1 MKIKIESFD
10 GQHCETTATGALL
23 SHINIHLSEPMLF
36 GLGQGLGYGI
46 FKFGKMSFPFI
57 GGRLRS
63 FELTKN
69 ICTNLGLA
77 LNIQRTTS
85 IKKAWNN
92 LKTELDNG
100 NLVGLQLDCYFLD
113 YFTSKVHFAGHF
125 VAMIGYDE
133 KYAYLIDT
141 DQQGKNVKTSLDSLT
156 LARSSKQPMSDKNL
170 SYTIKQTQRMIDLEQ
185 AISNA
190 IYNNAKDF
198 LNPPIKNLGYKGIIK
213 TADELKRYYDLSE
226 NVGHDFAQ
234 TAVFMERAGT
244 GGALFRNMYRDFLKE
259 SMDLLGEEKMEEAYL
274 LYCDAASK
282 WTQIA
287 KLFEKVGKTHEEV
300 FLDQISLI
308 LREVADTEFKAMT
321 SLINCINL
329 K

>member
-1 MKIKIESFD
+1 MKIEIKSFD

-23 SHINIHLSEPMLF
+23 SHININLSEPMLF

-46 FKFGKMSFPFI
+46 FKFGKMSFPFM

-63 FELTKN
+63 FEITQN
-69 ICTNLGLA
+69 ICTNLGLD
-77 LNIQRTTS
+77 LDIQRTTS
-85 IKKAWNN
+85 VRKAWNQ
-92 LKTELDNG
+92 LKSELDNG
-100 NLVGLQLDCYFLD
+100 NPVGLQLDCYYLD

-141 DQQGKNVKTSLDSLT
+141 VQQGKNAKTSLDSLT

-170 SYTIKQTQRMIDLEQ
+170 SYTIKQTTPMIDLEQ
-185 AISNA
+185 AIPIA
-190 IYNNAKDF
+190 IHNNAKAF

-213 TADELKRYYDLSE
+213 TADELKRYYDLSD

-259 SMDLLGEEKMEEAYL
+259 SMDLLGEDRMEEAYQ

-287 KLFEKVGKTHEEV
+287 KLFAKAGETHDEAY
-300 FLDQISLI
+300 LDEISLI

-321 SLINCINL
+321 SLNQL
-329 K
+329 YT